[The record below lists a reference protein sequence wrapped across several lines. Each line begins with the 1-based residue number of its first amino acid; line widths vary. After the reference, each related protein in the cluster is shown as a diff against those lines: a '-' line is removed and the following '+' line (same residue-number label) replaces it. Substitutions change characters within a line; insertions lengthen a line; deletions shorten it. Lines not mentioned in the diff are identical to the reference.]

1 MPLWFTGTDSPWR
14 RSWEGQRAGA
24 ATGQRMERF
33 MASSPLIAQLP
44 ASPRAR
50 TADRTVD
57 RARIVAAAGFLL
69 GVVLSFL
76 GFSWDVQWHTDVG
89 PDTFF
94 TAPHLVLYGGVA
106 IAGLTSLAMVLLTTW
121 YARRGTPAAL
131 EGTTAI
137 LGGRFQGPLG
147 YIIGGF
153 GALFF
158 LLYGLMDQW
167 WHTLY
172 GFDVTLVS
180 PPHVGLILSIMVT
193 MAGCLTALA
202 WHVRTAHGPVQ
213 RIFAAAGAAFAAAVL
228 VAFITPTLTDLL
240 PWRLFGVVSW
250 PNTVVSLLY
259 PAAIL
264 TVISVVRRPWGGT
277 LFGLVFTALDLLT
290 TAIIPGITRDY
301 AASIGLFMRDN
312 TTGEVVVSGLLPTYV
327 LLAGIAADLVLLAG
341 RALGWRLTIVVPLAG
356 AAAAFALRLPEPN
369 LPLYAP
375 DPLAP
380 AEVIA
385 AWTEITAA
393 VSTSSLILAPL
404 VGALAG
410 WFGWLLGIV
419 LTGSASGATPRV
431 PGRAVVA
438 TAAAILLLLT
448 PATTLAHAP
457 DPHHETIQAGPYEVL
472 VGFSEWPIRAERSL
486 DITFEPEGGIEDKTA
501 TIRITDPN
509 GEWERGGVGPLGRHP
524 RQRELWGLDLIAF
537 PTPGDW
543 TIELTIDGPE
553 GTGTGT
559 LSGIPVGERPGPSPA
574 PMWAIAALPLLFLVW
589 LGVQAWIRVRPGS
602 TQEALAWAP

>member
-1 MPLWFTGTDSPWR
+1 
-14 RSWEGQRAGA
+14 
-24 ATGQRMERF
+24 
-33 MASSPLIAQLP
+33 
-44 ASPRAR
+44 
-50 TADRTVD
+50 
-57 RARIVAAAGFLL
+57 
-69 GVVLSFL
+69 
-76 GFSWDVQWHTDVG
+76 
-89 PDTFF
+89 
-94 TAPHLVLYGGVA
+94 
-106 IAGLTSLAMVLLTTW
+106 
-121 YARRGTPAAL
+121 
-131 EGTTAI
+131 
-137 LGGRFQGPLG
+137 
-147 YIIGGF
+147 
-153 GALFF
+153 
-158 LLYGLMDQW
+158 
-167 WHTLY
+167 
-172 GFDVTLVS
+172 
-180 PPHVGLILSIMVT
+180 
-193 MAGCLTALA
+193 
-202 WHVRTAHGPVQ
+202 
-213 RIFAAAGAAFAAAVL
+213 
-228 VAFITPTLTDLL
+228 
-240 PWRLFGVVSW
+240 
-250 PNTVVSLLY
+250 
-259 PAAIL
+259 
-264 TVISVVRRPWGGT
+264 
-277 LFGLVFTALDLLT
+277 
-290 TAIIPGITRDY
+290 
-301 AASIGLFMRDN
+301 MRDN
-312 TTGEVVVSGLLPTYV
+312 TTGDVVVTGLLPTYV

-341 RALGWRLTIVVPLAG
+341 RALGWRLSIVVPLAG

>member
-1 MPLWFTGTDSPWR
+1 M
-14 RSWEGQRAGA
+14 
-24 ATGQRMERF
+24 ATQT
-33 MASSPLIAQLP
+33 LIAQVP
-44 ASPRAR
+44 APPRSRAR
-50 TADRTVD
+50 DRTLGS
-57 RARIVAAAGFLL
+57 ARIAAAAGFLL
-69 GVVLSFL
+69 GVFLAFL
-76 GFSWDVQWHTDVG
+76 GFTWDIQWHTDVG

-121 YARRGTPAAL
+121 YARRGSSAAL
-131 EGTTAI
+131 EGTI
-137 LGGRFQGPLG
+137 PFLGGLFRGPMG

-153 GALFF
+153 GAFFF
-158 LLYGLMDQW
+158 LLFGLMDQW

-202 WHVRTAHGPVQ
+202 WHVRTAHESGA
-213 RIFAAAGAAFAAAVL
+213 RRFFAAAGTAFAAAVL
-228 VAFITPTLTDLL
+228 TAFVTPTLTDLL
-240 PWRLFGVVSW
+240 PWQIFGVISW
-250 PNTVVSLLY
+250 PNTVVSALY

-264 TVISVVRRPWGGT
+264 MVISIIRRPWAGT
-277 LFGLVFTALDLLT
+277 LFGVLFTALDLLT

-312 TTGEVVVSGLLPTYV
+312 ITGDVVVSGLLPTYV
-327 LLAGIAADLVLLAG
+327 LVAGIVADLLLFAG
-341 RALGWRLTIVVPLAG
+341 RAVGWRLSIVVPLA
-356 AAAAFALRLPEPN
+356 AAASALALRLLEPN
-369 LPLYAP
+369 LPLYGP
-375 DPLAP
+375 RPLDP
-380 AEVIA
+380 AEVVA
-385 AWTEITAA
+385 MREEITASVA
-393 VSTSSLILAPL
+393 TSSLILAPL
-404 VGALAG
+404 LGAVAG

-419 LTGSASGATPRV
+419 LTECGSGPASRISRPA
-431 PGRAVVA
+431 VA
-438 TAAAILLLLT
+438 TAAAAALLLLA
-448 PATTLAHAP
+448 PAAVLAHAS

-486 DITFEPEGGIEDKTA
+486 DITFEPEGGIEGKTA
-501 TIRITDPN
+501 TIKITDPN
-509 GEWERGGVGPLGRHP
+509 GEWDRGGVGPLGRHP

-559 LSGIPVGERPGPSPA
+559 LSGIPVGERPGPPPA
-574 PMWAIAALPLLFLVW
+574 PMWAIAALPLFFLIW
-589 LGVQAWIRVRPGS
+589 LGVRGWLTVRPGR
-602 TQEALAWAP
+602 TQEAYAWSG